1 MIIQKFVLYINNLLY
16 QKVFFYSFI
25 DTVKNICNKTLTFKF
40 KRKRLLLSE
49 KNKKTKVIGY
59 ARASHNEFEYLEEQ
73 IKHLKKEG
81 CSLVFSEFV
90 SLDEEIKPQLNKAI
104 NFLSNGDELLITQ
117 LDRAFKNKK
126 ECLITIDKLI
136 NNNIKLRTLTGFFA
150 ANESTNTN
158 SSIFKFLYELDNLKD
173 RSLSERKKEQIL
185 RRKLSGN
192 NLGGRPKI
200 SPLKESLVIRL
211 RNEGYSYRSIRS
223 QTGIALSTIRRVILE
238 GELK

>member
-1 MIIQKFVLYINNLLY
+1 M
-16 QKVFFYSFI
+16 FFLKFI

-40 KRKRLLLSE
+40 KRKRNLLSE
-49 KNKKTKVIGY
+49 KNKSSNAIGY
-59 ARASHNEFEYLEEQ
+59 ARAAHNEFENLEEQ
-73 IKHLKKEG
+73 IKNLKEEG
-81 CSLVFSEFV
+81 CSLVFSEFI
-90 SLDEEIKPQLNKAI
+90 SLNEEVKPQLNQAI
-104 NFLSNGDELLITQ
+104 NCLSEGDQFIMTQ

-126 ECLITIDKLI
+126 ECLRTINKLI
-136 NNNIKLRTLTGFFA
+136 NKDIKLRTLTGFFA
-150 ANESTNTN
+150 ANELTKAN
-158 SSIFKFLYELDNLKD
+158 SSIFQILYELDNLED
-173 RSLSERKKEQIL
+173 QNLEERKKEQLL

-238 GELK
+238 GELT

>member
-1 MIIQKFVLYINNLLY
+1 M
-16 QKVFFYSFI
+16 FFYLFI
-25 DTVKNICNKTLTFKF
+25 DTVKNICNKTLTLKF

-49 KNKKTKVIGY
+49 KNKKSKAIGY
-59 ARASHNEFEYLEEQ
+59 ARATHNEFEHLEEQ
-73 IKHLKKEG
+73 IKHLNEEG
-81 CSLVFSEFV
+81 CCIVFSEFV

-104 NFLSNGDELLITQ
+104 NCLSKGDELIITQ

-126 ECLITIDKLI
+126 ECLLTISKLI
-136 NNNIKLRTLTGFFA
+136 NNDIKLRTLTGFFA
-150 ANESTNTN
+150 ATESSKTN
-158 SSIFKFLYELDNLKD
+158 SSIFKILYELDNLEDK
-173 RSLSERKKEQIL
+173 SLGERKKEQLL

-238 GELK
+238 GELT

>member
-1 MIIQKFVLYINNLLY
+1 M
-16 QKVFFYSFI
+16 
-25 DTVKNICNKTLTFKF
+25 TFKF

-49 KNKKTKVIGY
+49 KNKNSIAIGY
-59 ARASHNEFEYLEEQ
+59 ARAIHNEYEYLEEQ
-73 IKHLKKEG
+73 IKILKEEG
-81 CSLVFSEFV
+81 CSLVFSEFI
-90 SLDEEIKPQLNKAI
+90 SLEEEIKPQLNKAM
-104 NFLSNGDELLITQ
+104 NCLSNGDQLIITQ

-126 ECLITIDKLI
+126 ECLRTINKLI
-136 NNNIKLRTLTGFFA
+136 NKDIKLRTLTGFFA
-150 ANESTNTN
+150 ANESYNEI
-158 SSIFKFLYELDNLKD
+158 SSIFKILYELDNLEDKSFD
-173 RSLSERKKEQIL
+173 ERKKEQIL

-238 GELK
+238 GELT

>member
-1 MIIQKFVLYINNLLY
+1 M
-16 QKVFFYSFI
+16 FFYIFI

-40 KRKRLLLSE
+40 KRKHILLSE
-49 KNKKTKVIGY
+49 KNKNSKAIGY
-59 ARASHNEFEYLEEQ
+59 ARATNNEYEYLEEQ
-73 IKHLKKEG
+73 IKNLKEEG
-81 CSLVFSEFV
+81 CSLVFSELI
-90 SLDEEIKPQLNKAI
+90 SLNEEVNPQLNKAI
-104 NFLSNGDELLITQ
+104 NCLSEGDQYIITQ

-126 ECLITIDKLI
+126 ECLMTINKLI
-136 NNNIKLRTLTGFFA
+136 NKDIKLRTLTGFFA
-150 ANESTNTN
+150 ANESSNEI
-158 SSIFKFLYELDNLKD
+158 SSIFKILYELDNLEDK
-173 RSLSERKKEQIL
+173 SLGERKKEQLL

-238 GELK
+238 GGLT

>member
-1 MIIQKFVLYINNLLY
+1 M
-16 QKVFFYSFI
+16 
-25 DTVKNICNKTLTFKF
+25 TFKF

-49 KNKKTKVIGY
+49 KNKNSKTIGY
-59 ARASHNEFEYLEEQ
+59 ARATHNENEYLEDQ
-73 IKHLKKEG
+73 IKILKEEG
-81 CSLVFSEFV
+81 CSLVFSEFI

-104 NFLSNGDELLITQ
+104 NCLSKGDQLIITQ

-126 ECLITIDKLI
+126 ECLRTINKLI
-136 NNNIKLRTLTGFFA
+136 NKDIKLRTLTGFFA
-150 ANESTNTN
+150 ANESSNES
-158 SSIFKFLYELDNLKD
+158 SSIFKILYELDYLEDK
-173 RSLSERKKEQIL
+173 SLSERKKEQLL

-223 QTGIALSTIRRVILE
+223 QTGIALSTLRRVIVE
-238 GELK
+238 GELT

>member
-1 MIIQKFVLYINNLLY
+1 M
-16 QKVFFYSFI
+16 FFSLFI

-40 KRKRLLLSE
+40 KRNHLLLSE
-49 KNKKTKVIGY
+49 KNKNTKAIGY
-59 ARASHNEFEYLEEQ
+59 ARATHNEFEFLEEQ
-73 IKHLKKEG
+73 IKKLKEEG
-81 CSLVFSEFV
+81 CNLVFSEFI

-104 NFLSNGDELLITQ
+104 NCLSKGDELIITQ

-126 ECLITIDKLI
+126 ECLVTINKLI

-150 ANESTNTN
+150 GNTSSKTN
-158 SSIFKFLYELDNLKD
+158 SSIFKIFYELENLEDK
-173 RSLSERKKEQIL
+173 SLGERKKEQLL

-223 QTGIALSTIRRVILE
+223 QTGIALSTIRRIILE
-238 GELK
+238 GELT

>member
-1 MIIQKFVLYINNLLY
+1 
-16 QKVFFYSFI
+16 
-25 DTVKNICNKTLTFKF
+25 LTFKF

-49 KNKKTKVIGY
+49 KNKNSKAIGY
-59 ARASHNEFEYLEEQ
+59 ARATHNENEYLEEQ
-73 IKHLKKEG
+73 IKILKEEG
-81 CSLVFSEFV
+81 CSLVFSEFI
-90 SLDEEIKPQLNKAI
+90 SLEEEIKPQLNQAI
-104 NFLSNGDELLITQ
+104 NCLSEGDQFVITR

-126 ECLITIDKLI
+126 EFLRTINKFI
-136 NNNIKLRTLTGFFA
+136 NEDVKLRTLTGFFA
-150 ANESTNTN
+150 DNELSKAN
-158 SSIFKFLYELDNLKD
+158 SSIFKILYELDNLEDK
-173 RSLSERKKEQIL
+173 SLGERKKEQLL

-238 GELK
+238 GELT

>member
-1 MIIQKFVLYINNLLY
+1 M
-16 QKVFFYSFI
+16 FFYWLI
-25 DTVKNICNKTLTFKF
+25 DTVKDICNKTLTFKF
-40 KRKRLLLSE
+40 KRKRILLSE
-49 KNKKTKVIGY
+49 KNKKTKTIGY
-59 ARASHNEFEYLEEQ
+59 ARATHNDFEYLEEQ
-73 IKHLKKEG
+73 IKNLKEEG
-81 CSLVFSEFV
+81 CSLVFSEFI

-104 NFLSNGDELLITQ
+104 NSLSKGDQLIITQ

-126 ECLITIDKLI
+126 ECLITINKLI
-136 NNNIKLRTLTGFFA
+136 NKDIQLRTLTGFFA
-150 ANESTNTN
+150 ANESSNAN
-158 SSIFKFLYELDNLKD
+158 SSIFKILYELDNLEDK
-173 RSLSERKKEQIL
+173 SLGERKKEQLL

-238 GELK
+238 GELT